1 MARIADAEL
10 ERLKREVSLVRLI
23 EGQGHRLVSQGKDLA
38 CRCPWHEG
46 DETPSCIVT
55 PKSNLWHCFGCDAGG
70 TVIDWVMRSHR
81 VSFRHACE
89 LLMKERPALSGPA
102 SSSPAHGSPAHGSA
116 AHGSPPVIS
125 AADKLSQG
133 KLRQAQSFALD
144 SDADTV
150 VSDRKLL
157 EQVIEF
163 YHETLLASPEALK
176 YLEGR
181 GLGNRELIERFRLG
195 FANRTLAYR
204 LAPKQYKAG
213 AELRIAFQRVGILR
227 ESGHEHFNGSIV
239 IPLWGTASSMQLDAD
254 CFAGGRLVAAD
265 AANHPRP
272 VVGAYARKINDN
284 LRAGTPKH
292 LYLPGPHR
300 GVLNGESLDGQR
312 EVILCEALLDA
323 LTFWTAGYR
332 NVTSCYGANGL
343 TEEIVVALK
352 TCGAQ
357 RVLVAFDRDE
367 AGDRGAEAVAQR
379 LMAED
384 LECYR
389 LLFPKGMD
397 ANAYASS
404 VKPAEKSLGVVI
416 RAAQWMGR
424 GAKALKA
431 ARPTLASH
439 AVHVDDTPGVG
450 EAVPPAI
457 LPGPTPLAAETN
469 TVHAPVAQDAGPAEG
484 SATKEDMPAAP
495 GASDAEPMVP
505 EPEAAAV
512 PSLPPPELE
521 AKAGAVCQA
530 GAAGRAEQQL
540 VIVFGERRYRVR
552 GLPKQ
557 LGESLKVN
565 VLVTRAGAERLA
577 PDAAGLG
584 VSPAEG
590 LHVDTLDLY
599 QAKARAV
606 FAKCAAGELG
616 LEESVIQ
623 HDLGRLLL
631 SLEQVIDE
639 RARAAQAP
647 SVAPLP
653 AMSAEDAAEALGMLR
668 DPKLIERIAG
678 DFERV
683 GLVGEPSNALVA
695 YLACVSRKLASPLA
709 VLIQS
714 TSAAGKSTLMD
725 AVLALVPEEDRVHY
739 SAMTGQ
745 SLFYLGEQEIK
756 HKILAIAEEE
766 GVRQAA
772 YALKVLQSQGELTIA
787 STGKDPATG
796 MLVTQQYRVEG
807 PVMLFLTT
815 TAIDVDEE
823 LTNRCLV
830 LTINESREQT
840 RAIQVRQRSRRTLE
854 GLLAKDEAEAIERL
868 HRNAQRLLRPL
879 AVVNPY
885 AEQLTFLDDRTRTR
899 RDHAKYLTLI
909 ETIALLHQHQR
920 ALKTVRRAGRV
931 IEYIEVTLEDIA
943 LANALAHEV
952 LGRSLDELPPQTRR
966 VLGVIEAMV
975 EGECRERSITR
986 ADARFTRRALRRRCG
1001 MSDTAVR
1008 IHLERLVAQE
1018 YVQLVAGRNGPAGR
1032 TGARFEY
1039 ELLFDGDLDA
1049 SAPQMIGLIDVQA
1062 LQPGS
1067 LTTIATSQGESPD
1080 LAPGLQGACTP
1091 LAGTLQG
1098 VELAEN
1104 PNGNT
1109 PLGRSRHVDSE
1120 NERPG
1125 SPPLEH
1131 RSRNRSVDGPSLAAG
1146 PALSSSL
1153 VAVFSSGR

>member
-10 ERLKREVSLVRLI
+10 ERIKCEVSLVRLI

-46 DETPSCIVT
+46 DETPSCVVT
-55 PKSNLWHCFGCDAGG
+55 PKSNLWHCFGCGAGG

-89 LLMKERPALSGPA
+89 LLMKEHPALGAAP
-102 SSSPAHGSPAHGSA
+102 GSAVDGSA
-116 AHGSPPVIS
+116 AHGSPAVTS
-125 AADKLSQG
+125 VAGKLSQG
-133 KLRQAQSFALD
+133 KLREAQSFALPASTD
-144 SDADTV
+144 QAANDQ
-150 VSDRKLL
+150 RLL
-157 EQVIEF
+157 DQVIEF
-163 YHETLLASPEALK
+163 YHETLLASPEALR
-176 YLEGR
+176 YLDGR
-181 GLGNRELIERFRLG
+181 GLGSRELIERFRLG

-204 LAPKQYKAG
+204 LAPKAYKAG
-213 AELRIAFQRVGILR
+213 AELRTALQRVGILR

-239 IPLWGTASSMQLDAD
+239 IPLWGTASSSAAD
-254 CFAGGRLVAAD
+254 GSLAGGSLAAAD
-265 AANHPRP
+265 SADNPRH
-272 VVGAYARKINDN
+272 VVCAYARKINDN

-300 GVLNGESLDGQR
+300 GVLNAEGLEGQR

-352 TCGAQ
+352 ACGAQ
-357 RVLVAFDRDE
+357 RILIAFDRDE
-367 AGDRGAEAVAQR
+367 AGDRGAEAAAQR
-379 LMAED
+379 LIAED

-397 ANAYASS
+397 ANAYACS

-424 GAKALKA
+424 GAKALQA
-431 ARPTLASH
+431 TRPAPTRH
-439 AVHVDDTPGVG
+439 AVPVDDPPGIG
-450 EAVPPAI
+450 EAASPAI
-457 LPGPTPLAAETN
+457 SPASAPLAAEAD
-469 TVHAPVAQDAGPAEG
+469 TVPDPVVQEAGTAEE
-484 SATKEDMPAAP
+484 SAAKEEMPAAP
-495 GASDAEPMVP
+495 DASDAELPLP
-505 EPEAAAV
+505 EPEAVAV
-512 PSLPPPELE
+512 PSLPPPAPE
-521 AKAGAVCQA
+521 AKAD
-530 GAAGRAEQQL
+530 EQQL
-540 VIVFGERRYRVR
+540 VIIFGERRYRVR

-557 LGESLKVN
+557 LGEALKVN
-565 VLVTRAGAERLA
+565 VLVTRAGAERVT

-639 RARAAQAP
+639 RAKAAEAP

-653 AMSAEDAAEALGMLR
+653 AMSAEEATEALGLLR
-668 DPKLIERIAG
+668 DEKLIEHIAG

-840 RAIQVRQRSRRTLE
+840 RAIQARQRSRRTLE
-854 GLLAKDEAEAIERL
+854 GLLAQSESEAIERL

-909 ETIALLHQHQR
+909 ETVALLHQHQR
-920 ALKTVRRAGRV
+920 VLRTARSGGKIV
-931 IEYIEVTLEDIA
+931 EYIEVTLDDIA

-975 EGECRERSITR
+975 GEQCRDRSITR
-986 ADARFTRRALRRRCG
+986 ADVRLTRRQIRRRCG

-1008 IHLERLVAQE
+1008 IHLERLIAQE

-1032 TGARFEY
+1032 AGARFEY
-1039 ELLFDGDLDA
+1039 ELLFDGDLEA
-1049 SAPQMIGLIDVQA
+1049 SAPQMIGLIDVDA
-1062 LQPGS
+1062 LRAAPVD
-1067 LTTIATSQGESPD
+1067 TIATSQGEIPD
-1080 LAPGLQGACTP
+1080 LAPRLQGACTP
-1091 LAGTLQG
+1091 LAGPSQG
-1098 VELAEN
+1098 VVLAEN
-1104 PNGNT
+1104 PSGNT
-1109 PLGRSRHVDSE
+1109 PLDRSRHVDSE
-1120 NERPG
+1120 TERPG
-1125 SPPLEH
+1125 NPQLEH

-1146 PALSSSL
+1146 PAPSSSL
-1153 VAVFSSGR
+1153 AAVFSSGR